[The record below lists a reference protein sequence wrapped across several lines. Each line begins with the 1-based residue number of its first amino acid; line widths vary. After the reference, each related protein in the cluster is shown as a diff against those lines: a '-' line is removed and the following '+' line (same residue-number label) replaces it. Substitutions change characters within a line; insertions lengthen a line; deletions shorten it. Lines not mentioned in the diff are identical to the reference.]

1 MKLTQA
7 NVARLK
13 LPASKGEAIYFDDD
27 LPCLGLR
34 LREGGSRTWIVQY
47 RVGKKQRR
55 LTLGSTAIL
64 DSGKAKDAARDALA
78 RVRLGGDP
86 SNDKAL
92 ARVVASETF
101 DVIAERFLARQETRL
116 RPSSYAATKYY
127 LLTLFKPL
135 HRLTLAHVTRA
146 AVAGQL
152 GRIADGNGPVAADRA
167 RAALSAFF
175 AWAIREGVAE
185 SNPVVG
191 TNKATDPEDTK
202 RDRVLSHN
210 ELRTIWRNLGD
221 DHFADIVRLLMLTG
235 QRRDE
240 IADLQWS
247 EIDFS
252 KRVISLPASRTKNKR
267 AHDIPLSKAALAI
280 LKRQPRL
287 IGREFVFGEGGQ
299 GFQGWSRAK
308 AALDARVKLNQPW
321 QLRDLR
327 RTVVTGMG
335 DLEVPP
341 HVVEAIV
348 NHVSGTKGGVAGI
361 YNKSTYGKEKV
372 AALNKWDAKLE
383 RLNGPSTERSN
394 GKNGPR

>member
-1 MKLTQA
+1 MCFPATKLGGAMKLTQA

-13 LPASKGEAIYFDDD
+13 IAAGKGEIIYFDDD
-27 LPCLGLR
+27 VPCLGLR
-34 LREGGSRTWIVQY
+34 LRAGGSRTWIVQY

-64 DSGKAKDAARDALA
+64 DSGKAKDAARKALA

-127 LLTLFKPL
+127 LLALFKPL
-135 HRLTLAHVTRA
+135 HRLTLAHITRA
-146 AVAGQL
+146 VVAGQL

-175 AWAIREGVAE
+175 AWAIREGLAE
-185 SNPVVG
+185 TNPVVG
-191 TNKATDPEDTK
+191 TNKATHPEDTK
-202 RDRVLSHN
+202 RDRVLSHS
-210 ELRTIWRNLGD
+210 ELRTIWRNLGEG
-221 DHFADIVRLLMLTG
+221 HFADIVRLLTLTG

-240 IADLQWS
+240 IADLRWS

-267 AHDIPLSKAALAI
+267 AHDIPLSKSALAI
-280 LKRQPRL
+280 LRRQPRVA
-287 IGREFVFGEGGQ
+287 GREFVFGEGEQ
-299 GFQGWSRAK
+299 GFQGWSKAK

-335 DLEVPP
+335 DIEVPP

-348 NHVSGTKGGVAGI
+348 NHVSGTKGGVAGV
-361 YNKSTYGKEKV
+361 YNKSVYAKEKV
-372 AALNKWDAKLE
+372 AALSKWDSA
-383 RLNGPSTERSN
+383 R
-394 GKNGPR
+394 